1 MTEET
6 VACCPECEATSVQ
19 NIKSGGYYCARCG
32 AVVDTLD
39 EREPRRD
46 VDLKQG
52 TVAALLDDADPDALD
67 DLLSEVSRRD

>member
-1 MTEET
+1 
-6 VACCPECEATSVQ
+6 
-19 NIKSGGYYCARCG
+19 
-32 AVVDTLD
+32 
-39 EREPRRD
+39 